1 MDQKYDELY
10 HYGIL
15 GMKWG
20 IRRYQNEDG
29 SLTSAG
35 RKHYGYNGEI
45 GDRKRIKRAKDAAE
59 ISDKINRL
67 SKKKQTNRRK
77 EKIDKLKSAHKGLT
91 RDLDSREVE
100 LGQRLVEL
108 QKKTQ
113 FGASLGGIV
122 GATIATSKLD
132 NKRTTELARELK
144 RLNKEAKARNK
155 MVNKIT
161 PEQFGR
167 MSKDEKYS
175 LAERSGMFETR
186 FADTM
191 LNYALENKH
200 YDTMSE
206 YKKYLSDPDGFENKM
221 KKAFDADYKKWATSR
236 KVKGV

>member
-1 MDQKYDELY
+1 MAQKYDELY

-29 SLTSAG
+29 SLTDAG
-35 RKHYGYNGEI
+35 KRHYGNNRMI
-45 GDRKRIKRAKDAAE
+45 GDRKRITRAQDAAK
-59 ISDKINRL
+59 IANKINEL
-67 SKKKQTNRRK
+67 SKKKQTNKRK
-77 EKIDKLKSAHKGLT
+77 EKIDKLKSAHKGLVK
-91 RDLDSREVE
+91 DLDSREIE
-100 LGQRLVEL
+100 LGSRLTEYGE
-108 QKKTQ
+108 KMYR
-113 FGASLGGIV
+113 GMSLGGIA
-122 GATIATSKLD
+122 GAEIATRNID
-132 NKRTTELARELK
+132 HQRMTELARELK

-175 LAERSGMFETR
+175 LAESNGMFETR